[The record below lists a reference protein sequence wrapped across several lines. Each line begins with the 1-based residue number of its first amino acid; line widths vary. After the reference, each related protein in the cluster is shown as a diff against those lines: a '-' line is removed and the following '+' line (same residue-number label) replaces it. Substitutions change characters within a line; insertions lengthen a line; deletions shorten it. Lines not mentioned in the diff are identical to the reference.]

1 MDKKVCVTTL
11 IFLLI
16 PAFPLSAKAIAT
28 LYVDPP
34 AVVTSVGDTFSVNI
48 TISDVIDLAG
58 WEFKLYYS
66 SAKLNGTNLVE
77 GSFLKQGGSTYFAVI
92 NFTDNYNS
100 THGVAWVTCALLGGS
115 PGVNGNGTLAIVAFE
130 VKQLGTSTLSLID
143 TWMSDSQPIP
153 HIALGGIVYVLP
165 HDVAITDLI
174 PSKTVVGQ
182 GLTVKMDV
190 SILNKGNFTET
201 FNVTVYAN
209 STSITSQTITLTSGN
224 STTLMCTWNT
234 SGFAY
239 GNHTIKAVAD
249 TVPVETDTGDNNLT
263 GGWVI
268 VSLVGDITG
277 PDGWPDGDVD
287 IRDVSAVARLFG
299 VSSPSPEYNPN
310 FDINGDGD
318 IDIKDVSTV
327 ARHFGEHV

>member
-1 MDKKVCVTTL
+1 
-11 IFLLI
+11 
-16 PAFPLSAKAIAT
+16 
-28 LYVDPP
+28 
-34 AVVTSVGDTFSVNI
+34 
-48 TISDVIDLAG
+48 
-58 WEFKLYYS
+58 
-66 SAKLNGTNLVE
+66 
-77 GSFLKQGGSTYFAVI
+77 
-92 NFTDNYNS
+92 
-100 THGVAWVTCALLGGS
+100 
-115 PGVNGNGTLAIVAFE
+115 
-130 VKQLGTSTLSLID
+130 
-143 TWMSDSQPIP
+143 
-153 HIALGGIVYVLP
+153 
-165 HDVAITDLI
+165 VAITDLT

-201 FNVTVYAN
+201 FNVTVYTN

-239 GNHTIKAVAD
+239 GNYTISAYAW
-249 TVPVETDTGDNNLT
+249 PVLGETSTADNNFT
-263 GGWVI
+263 GGWVM
-268 VSLVGDITG
+268 VSIVGDITG
-277 PDGWPDGDVD
+277 PSGWPDGDCD

-327 ARHFGEHV
+327 ARHYGEHL